1 MLKKLIYLFQVTFT
15 LKQVK
20 IKKVKPVRKLV
31 CSNQEKVRRGF
42 KGFSRDNVVRNQSLR
57 LRKLFRTIL
66 CIIDF
71 CGNTTFEGSALF
83 TLVLL
88 LLKKLLLISI
98 FIICKLMDDLLDK
111 VMNGNW
117 NLTILFNIHGILISL
132 YY

>member
-1 MLKKLIYLFQVTFT
+1 MLTKLIYLFQVTFS

-20 IKKVKPVRKLV
+20 IKKLKPIRKLV
-31 CSNQEKVRRGF
+31 RSNQEKVRRGF
-42 KGFSRDNVVRNQSLR
+42 KGFSRDNVVKNQSLR

-71 CGNTTFEGSALF
+71 YGNTTFEGSSLF

-98 FIICKLMDDLLDK
+98 FIICKLMDNILDK
-111 VMNGNW
+111 VMNGN
-117 NLTILFNIHGILISL
+117 
-132 YY
+132 

>member
-1 MLKKLIYLFQVTFT
+1 MLTRLIFLFQVTFT

-20 IKKVKPVRKLV
+20 IKKLKPVRKLV

-42 KGFSRDNVVRNQSLR
+42 KGFSRDKIVRNQSLR
-57 LRKLFRTIL
+57 LRKLFRPLL

-71 CGNTTFEGSALF
+71 YRNTTFDGSALF

-111 VMNGNW
+111 VMNGN
-117 NLTILFNIHGILISL
+117 
-132 YY
+132 